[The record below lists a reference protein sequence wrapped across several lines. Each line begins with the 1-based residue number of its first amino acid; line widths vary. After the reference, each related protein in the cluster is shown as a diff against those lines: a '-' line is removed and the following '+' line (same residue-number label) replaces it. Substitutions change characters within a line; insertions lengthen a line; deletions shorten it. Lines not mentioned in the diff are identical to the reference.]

1 MKNKNA
7 LVSNMDLQSIGSKNG
22 RNLYIILMKF
32 WCKNYFQNFQFD
44 LAFQNSWKW
53 ETFLKGV
60 FSSSQKPNSQTDFE
74 IFSYLISR
82 QNIFVK

>member
-7 LVSNMDLQSIGSKNG
+7 LVSNMDLQNIGTKNG
-22 RNLYIILMKF
+22 SNLYIILMKF
-32 WCKNYFQNFQFD
+32 WCKNYFQNVQFD
-44 LAFQNSWKW
+44 SVFQNSWKW
-53 ETFLKGV
+53 ETFLNGV

-74 IFSYLISR
+74 FFSYLISR